1 MFRLER
7 GIVIEEYFGLKNCIR
22 NALISSISRVLSIDE
37 DTVAGYFRELKLK
50 IVRPPSPEL
59 GDYGVALHFLFHK
72 HRIPR
77 NEWSSIAGKIIEEIN
92 RLGYGNQCFI
102 SRISFINGYLN
113 IYVDYPRYARI
124 LLENILTGRI
134 DKELGE
140 IGGHKKIIV
149 EHTSANPIHPLHI
162 GSGRNAVIGSTYA
175 NLLRFLGYDVREHF
189 YVDDMGRQVAVL
201 VYGVKILREHGI
213 EPPEKLK
220 KDHWYGI
227 VYALTN
233 ILVEEKKLSRKL
245 YRLEEELLESL
256 QRIKEELERRNAG
269 GLAPIYKLIA
279 RINNV
284 LSKKSYVHRLW
295 EELGKLDKELEKTIE
310 ELGADTEE
318 ARNLEKIFK
327 EYHGKY
333 MEFRESVEELLDYAS
348 SKAKLSLLDPVVYE
362 VLSSEIK
369 SPEEAEKQI
378 QELMIRYEEGDPEVS
393 MLFRRV
399 AEDVLEGFRETLSR
413 INVSFDEYDW
423 ESSREIRELT
433 QKVIGEA
440 VKLPYT
446 VVEGKAVILD
456 LSRAA
461 REHEYVRR
469 IFGDE
474 DPGQFVLRRSDGTT
488 LYGTRDV
495 AYSIYKFTRTGA
507 VRVYNV
513 IAHEQVREQKQV
525 RATLYL
531 LGYRDMADSL
541 VHLDYEMVQLRG
553 FSMSSR
559 RGRYYTV
566 DELVE
571 DYKELVLK
579 EYLDNQ
585 VRRTGSPRLE
595 GIDWKGLLG
604 SAEKL
609 AVANTRALLVS
620 IDPRKVLVFDPRKL
634 REHLEGSWLIYT
646 VVRLQ
651 GILRKQ
657 YGVEPLDHLDEVK
670 NQIIGLLHT
679 TSIEELDRDE
689 KEIIDKLSTYPEVLV
704 DAAESMEPNKL
715 LEYMVDLANTINKFY
730 ETHPVLREKDPARRN
745 LRLAVI
751 AAALQVM
758 INLLNILGIPV
769 LKKL

>member
-1 MFRLER
+1 M
-7 GIVIEEYFGLKNCIR
+7 KNCIR
-22 NALISSISRVLSIDE
+22 KALVASISRVLGIDE
-37 DTVAGYFRELKLK
+37 ETVAGYFHELKLK

-72 HRIPR
+72 HHVPR
-77 NEWSSIAGKIIEEIN
+77 NEWDDIASRIIEEIN
-92 RLGYGNQCFI
+92 RLGYGDQCFI
-102 SRISFINGYLN
+102 SRISFVNGYLN
-113 IYVDYPRYARI
+113 IYVDYPRYSRI
-124 LLENILTGRI
+124 LLENMLSGRI
-134 DKELGE
+134 DGELGK
-140 IGGHKKIIV
+140 IGGHKKVIV

-201 VYGVKILREHGI
+201 VYGVKILRKHGI
-213 EPPEKLK
+213 EPSKKLK

-233 ILVEEKKLSRKL
+233 ILIEEKKLSRKL
-245 YRLEEELLESL
+245 YGLEGELLESL
-256 QRIKEELERRNAG
+256 QKVKEELEQYNAG
-269 GLAPIYKLIA
+269 RRLAPIYKLIA
-279 RINNV
+279 RIDNV

-295 EELGKLDKELEKTIE
+295 EELEKLDKELKKTIK
-310 ELGADTEE
+310 ELGTDSEE
-318 ARNLEKIFK
+318 ARNLEKIFR
-327 EYHGKY
+327 EYRGKY
-333 MEFRESVEELLDYAS
+333 MEFHECVEELLDYAS

-369 SPEEAEKQI
+369 SPEEAEEQI
-378 QELMIRYEEGDPEVS
+378 QELMVRYEEEDPEVS

-399 AEDVLEGFRETLSR
+399 AEDVLEGFKETLSR

-433 QKVIGEA
+433 RRVIMEA

-446 VVEGKAVILD
+446 VVDGKAVILD

-474 DPGQFVLRRSDGTT
+474 EPGQFVLRRSDGTT

-495 AYSIYKFTRTGA
+495 AYSIYKFTKTGA
-507 VRVYNV
+507 AKVYNV

-531 LGYRDMADSL
+531 LGYRDMAENL
-541 VHLDYEMVQLRG
+541 IHLDYEMVRLRG

-579 EYLDNQ
+579 EYLDSQ
-585 VRRTGSPRLE
+585 VRRTGSTRLGDVDWE
-595 GIDWKGLLG
+595 GLIG

-609 AVANTRALLVS
+609 AVANTRALLIS
-620 IDPRKVLVFDPRKL
+620 IDPRKVLLFDPRKL
-634 REHLEGSWLIYT
+634 REHLEGSWLVYT

-657 YGVEPLDHLDEVK
+657 YGVEPLDNMGDVK
-670 NQIIGLLHT
+670 NQIIDLLHAA
-679 TSIEELDRDE
+679 SIKELDRDE

-715 LEYMVDLANTINKFY
+715 LEYLVDLANTVNKFY
-730 ETHPVLREKDPARRN
+730 ETHPVLREKDPGKRS
-745 LRLAVI
+745 LRLGI
-751 AAALQVM
+751 ITAALNVM
-758 INLLNILGIPV
+758 VNMLGILGIPV
-769 LKKL
+769 LRRL

>member
-1 MFRLER
+1 M
-7 GIVIEEYFGLKNCIR
+7 IEEYLGLKNCIR

-77 NEWSSIAGKIIEEIN
+77 NEWSSIASKIIEEIN

-134 DKELGE
+134 DKELGK

-201 VYGVKILREHGI
+201 VYGVKILRDHGI

-256 QRIKEELERRNAG
+256 QRIKEELERCNAG

-279 RINNV
+279 RLNNV

-318 ARNLEKIFK
+318 ARKLEKIFK
-327 EYHGKY
+327 EYRGKY
-333 MEFRESVEELLDYAS
+333 VELRENVEELLDYAS

-433 QKVIGEA
+433 QKVIGGA

-507 VRVYNV
+507 VKVYNV

-531 LGYRDMADSL
+531 LGYRDMADNL

-595 GIDWKGLLG
+595 GIDWRSLIG

-670 NQIIGLLHT
+670 NRIIGLLHT

-689 KEIIDKLSTYPEVLV
+689 KEIIDKLSTYPEVLI

-758 INLLNILGIPV
+758 VNLLDILGIPV

>member
-1 MFRLER
+1 M
-7 GIVIEEYFGLKNCIR
+7 IEEYLGLKNCIR

-77 NEWSSIAGKIIEEIN
+77 NEWSSIASKIIEEIN

-134 DKELGE
+134 DKELGK

-201 VYGVKILREHGI
+201 VYGVKILRDHGI

-256 QRIKEELERRNAG
+256 QRIKEELERCNAG

-279 RINNV
+279 RLNNV

-318 ARNLEKIFK
+318 ARKLKKIFK
-327 EYHGKY
+327 EYRGKY
-333 MEFRESVEELLDYAS
+333 VELRENVEELLDYAS

-433 QKVIGEA
+433 QKVIGGA

-507 VRVYNV
+507 VKVYNV

-531 LGYRDMADSL
+531 LGYRDMADNL

-595 GIDWKGLLG
+595 GIDWRSLIG

-670 NQIIGLLHT
+670 NRIIGLLHT

-689 KEIIDKLSTYPEVLV
+689 KEIIDKLSTYPEVLI

-758 INLLNILGIPV
+758 VNLLDILGIPV